1 LIKGKIKKGER
12 QMPQTFNYVD
22 FSETLTSSLDKS
34 ASLSKDRYISEDF
47 MQSEWEGIWTK
58 AWLFAGL
65 ESDLLEPGDFF
76 IYDIGRESIVITR
89 NNENE
94 ISAFYNVCQHRGNK
108 IVTLESGSFS
118 KVSCPYHGW
127 TYGLDGTLEH
137 VPDRELFKEGVPC
150 EEKSLKPVKVSVWA
164 GLVFIN
170 MDENSSSLETF
181 LGPIVDQLKP
191 YKFEKMNLVKHQTV
205 SLLETNWKTV
215 RDNFLEQYHVDF
227 IHPQHASFVDCCDAE
242 NDLWP
247 FGHTRTMV
255 TSPVVNPRYS
265 TPDEPPEFMKDYL
278 KGLRLNPDD
287 FHGKVPEIRKAIQK
301 QKRVIGDEL
310 GFDFSEFTDDQVSDV
325 LQYDIF
331 PNIFMTIHPERL
343 WIFGPKPHH
352 SDPNKCSFT
361 KWSFQ
366 IPSHQVRDESKEL
379 ELLPG
384 SSFYEQT
391 GSRPEHDIF
400 TREDVVQGRKS
411 LTVTIDQD
419 IHYLNDMQAGMH
431 SKGFDS
437 ATLSNDE
444 ERLQHFHD
452 WVDNWISK
460 DSLWSKIG

>member
-1 LIKGKIKKGER
+1 
-12 QMPQTFNYVD
+12 MPQTFNYID
-22 FSETLTSSLDKS
+22 FSEKLTATLDKS

-47 MQSEWEGIWTK
+47 MRSEWNGIWTK

-65 ESDLLEPGDFF
+65 ESDLSETGDFF
-76 IYDIGRESIVITR
+76 VYDIGRESIVITR
-89 NNENE
+89 NDENE

-108 IVTLESGSFS
+108 IVTLESGSFN

-170 MDENSSSLETF
+170 MDESSSSLETF
-181 LGPIVDQLKP
+181 LGPIIDQLKP

-255 TSPVVNPRYS
+255 TSPVVNARYS
-265 TPDEPPEFMKDYL
+265 TPEEPPEFMKDYL

-287 FHGKVPEIRKAIQK
+287 FNGKVPEIRKAIQK
-301 QKRVIGDEL
+301 QKRVIGNEL

-343 WIFGPKPHH
+343 WIFGPKPHV

-366 IPSHQVRDESKEL
+366 IPSHQVRDESNEL

-452 WVDNWISK
+452 WVDDWISE
-460 DSLWSKIG
+460 DSLWSRLE

>member
-1 LIKGKIKKGER
+1 
-12 QMPQTFNYVD
+12 MPQTFNYID
-22 FSETLTSSLDKS
+22 FSEKLTATLDKS

-47 MQSEWEGIWTK
+47 MRSEWNGIWTK

-65 ESDLLEPGDFF
+65 ESDLSETGDFF
-76 IYDIGRESIVITR
+76 VYDIGRESIVITR
-89 NNENE
+89 NDENE

-108 IVTLESGSFS
+108 IVTLESGSFN

-170 MDENSSSLETF
+170 MDESSSSLETF
-181 LGPIVDQLKP
+181 LGPIIDQLKP

-265 TPDEPPEFMKDYL
+265 TPEEPPEFMKDYL

-287 FHGKVPEIRKAIQK
+287 FNGKVPEIRKAIQK
-301 QKRVIGDEL
+301 QKRVIGNEL

-343 WIFGPKPHH
+343 WIFGPKPHV

-366 IPSHQVRDESKEL
+366 IPSHQVRDESNEL

-452 WVDNWISK
+452 WVDDWISE
-460 DSLWSKIG
+460 DSLWSKLE

>member
-1 LIKGKIKKGER
+1 
-12 QMPQTFNYVD
+12 MPQTFNYID
-22 FSETLTSSLDKS
+22 FSEKLTATLDKS

-460 DSLWSKIG
+460 DSLWSKIS

>member
-1 LIKGKIKKGER
+1 
-12 QMPQTFNYVD
+12 MPQTFNYID
-22 FSETLTSSLDKS
+22 FSEKLTATLDKS
-34 ASLSKDRYISEDF
+34 ASLSKDRYISKDF

-89 NNENE
+89 NDENE

-150 EEKSLKPVKVSVWA
+150 DKKSLKPVKVSVWA

-265 TPDEPPEFMKDYL
+265 TPEEPPEFMKDYL

-460 DSLWSKIG
+460 DSLWSKIS

>member
-1 LIKGKIKKGER
+1 
-12 QMPQTFNYVD
+12 MPQTFNYVD

-94 ISAFYNVCQHRGNK
+94 ISAFYDVCQHRGNK

-460 DSLWSKIG
+460 DSLWSKIS

>member
-1 LIKGKIKKGER
+1 
-12 QMPQTFNYVD
+12 
-22 FSETLTSSLDKS
+22 
-34 ASLSKDRYISEDF
+34 

-170 MDENSSSLETF
+170 MDKNSSSLETF

-460 DSLWSKIG
+460 DSLWSKIS

>member
-1 LIKGKIKKGER
+1 
-12 QMPQTFNYVD
+12 MPQKFNYID
-22 FSETLTSSLDKS
+22 FSNSITSVPRKS
-34 ASLSKDRYISEDF
+34 ASLSKDRYISNEF
-47 MQSEWEGIWTK
+47 MELEWEGIWTK
-58 AWLFAGL
+58 TWLFAGVV
-65 ESDLLEPGDFF
+65 SDLAEVGDFF
-76 IYDIGRESIVITR
+76 VYDIGRESIVITR
-89 NNENE
+89 NEE
-94 ISAFYNVCQHRGNK
+94 MKISAFYNVCQHRGNK
-108 IVTLESGSFS
+108 IVTIESGSFN

-127 TYGLDGTLEH
+127 TYSLNGRLEH
-137 VPDRELFKEGVPC
+137 VPDRELFEGGVPC
-150 EEKSLKPVKVSVWA
+150 EQHSLKPVRVSVWA
-164 GLVFIN
+164 GLIFVN
-170 MDENSSSLETF
+170 MDEKSSSLETF
-181 LGPIVDQLKP
+181 LGPIIDQLKP

-265 TPDEPPEFMKDYL
+265 MPDEPPEFMQDYL
-278 KGLRLNPDD
+278 RGLRLNPDD
-287 FHGKVPEIRKAIQK
+287 FYGKVPEIRKAIQK
-301 QKRVIGDEL
+301 QKRIIGKEL
-310 GFDFSEFTDDQVSDV
+310 GFDFSEFSDDQVSDV

-343 WIFGPKPHH
+343 WIFGPKPHK

-366 IPSHQVRDESKEL
+366 IPTELVRDEKKGL

-384 SSFYEQT
+384 SSYYDQNGF
-391 GSRPEHDIF
+391 RPEHDIF
-400 TREDVVQGRKS
+400 TREDVVKGRKS
-411 LTVTIDQD
+411 FTITIDQD

-437 ATLSNDE
+437 ALLSRDE

-452 WVDNWISK
+452 WVDDWIRK
-460 DSLWSKIG
+460 DSLWSSLD

>member
-1 LIKGKIKKGER
+1 
-12 QMPQTFNYVD
+12 MPQTFNYVD

-89 NNENE
+89 NDENE
-94 ISAFYNVCQHRGNK
+94 ISAFYNVCQHRGNR

-265 TPDEPPEFMKDYL
+265 TPEEPPEFMKDYL

>member
-1 LIKGKIKKGER
+1 
-12 QMPQTFNYVD
+12 MPQTFNYVD

-58 AWLFAGL
+58 VWLFAGL

-460 DSLWSKIG
+460 DSLWSKIS

>member
-1 LIKGKIKKGER
+1 
-12 QMPQTFNYVD
+12 MPQTFNYID
-22 FSETLTSSLDKS
+22 FSEKLTATLDKS

-47 MQSEWEGIWTK
+47 MRSEWNGIWTK

-65 ESDLLEPGDFF
+65 ESDLSETGDFF
-76 IYDIGRESIVITR
+76 VYDIGRESIVITR
-89 NNENE
+89 NDENE

-108 IVTLESGSFS
+108 IVTLESGSFN

-170 MDENSSSLETF
+170 MDESSSSLETF
-181 LGPIVDQLKP
+181 LGPIIDQLKP

-265 TPDEPPEFMKDYL
+265 TPEEPPEFMKDYL

-287 FHGKVPEIRKAIQK
+287 FNGKVPEIRKAIQK
-301 QKRVIGDEL
+301 QKRVIGNEL

-343 WIFGPKPHH
+343 WIFGPKPHV

-452 WVDNWISK
+452 WVDDWISE
-460 DSLWSKIG
+460 DSLWSKLE

>member
-1 LIKGKIKKGER
+1 
-12 QMPQTFNYVD
+12 MPQTFNYVD
-22 FSETLTSSLDKS
+22 FSETLTSSLNKS

-278 KGLRLNPDD
+278 KGHRLNLDD

-460 DSLWSKIG
+460 DSLWSKIS

>member
-1 LIKGKIKKGER
+1 
-12 QMPQTFNYVD
+12 MPQTFNYVD

>member
-1 LIKGKIKKGER
+1 
-12 QMPQTFNYVD
+12 MPQTFNYID
-22 FSETLTSSLDKS
+22 FSEKLTATLDKS
-34 ASLSKDRYISEDF
+34 ASLSKDRYISKDF

-89 NNENE
+89 NDENE

-150 EEKSLKPVKVSVWA
+150 DKKSLKPVKVSVWA

-265 TPDEPPEFMKDYL
+265 TPEEPPEFMKDYL

-301 QKRVIGDEL
+301 QKRVIGNEL

-400 TREDVVQGRKS
+400 TRDDVVQGRKS

-452 WVDNWISK
+452 WVDDWISE
-460 DSLWSKIG
+460 DSLWSRVE

>member
-1 LIKGKIKKGER
+1 
-12 QMPQTFNYVD
+12 MPQTFNYVD

-352 SDPNKCSFT
+352 SDPNKCSFS

-460 DSLWSKIG
+460 DSLWSKIS

>member
-1 LIKGKIKKGER
+1 
-12 QMPQTFNYVD
+12 MPQTFNYID
-22 FSETLTSSLDKS
+22 FSEKLTATLDKS
-34 ASLSKDRYISEDF
+34 ASLSKDRYISKDF

-89 NNENE
+89 NDENE

-150 EEKSLKPVKVSVWA
+150 DKKSLKPVKVSVWA

-400 TREDVVQGRKS
+400 TRDDVVQGRKS

-452 WVDNWISK
+452 WVDDWISE
-460 DSLWSKIG
+460 DSLWSRVE

>member
-1 LIKGKIKKGER
+1 
-12 QMPQTFNYVD
+12 MPQTFNYVD

-89 NNENE
+89 NDENE

-437 ATLSNDE
+437 ATLSDDE

-460 DSLWSKIG
+460 DSLWSKIS

>member
-1 LIKGKIKKGER
+1 
-12 QMPQTFNYVD
+12 MPQTFNYID
-22 FSETLTSSLDKS
+22 FSEKLTATLDKS
-34 ASLSKDRYISEDF
+34 ASLSKDRYISKDF

-89 NNENE
+89 NDENE

-150 EEKSLKPVKVSVWA
+150 DKKSLKPVKVSVWA

-265 TPDEPPEFMKDYL
+265 TPEEPPEFMKDYL

-343 WIFGPKPHH
+343 WIFGPKPHY

-366 IPSHQVRDESKEL
+366 IPTHQVRDESKEL

-460 DSLWSKIG
+460 DSLWSKIS

>member
-1 LIKGKIKKGER
+1 
-12 QMPQTFNYVD
+12 MPQTFNYVD

-89 NNENE
+89 NDENK

-181 LGPIVDQLKP
+181 LGPIVDQLRP

-265 TPDEPPEFMKDYL
+265 TPEEPPEFMKDYL

-287 FHGKVPEIRKAIQK
+287 FYGKVPEIRKAIQK

-366 IPSHQVRDESKEL
+366 IPSHQVRDESKDL

-452 WVDNWISK
+452 WVDNWISQ
-460 DSLWSKIG
+460 DSLWSKIS

>member
-1 LIKGKIKKGER
+1 
-12 QMPQTFNYVD
+12 MPQTFNYID
-22 FSETLTSSLDKS
+22 FSEKLTATLDKS

-47 MQSEWEGIWTK
+47 MQSEWNGIWTK

-65 ESDLLEPGDFF
+65 ESDLSETGDFF
-76 IYDIGRESIVITR
+76 VYDIGRESIVITR
-89 NNENE
+89 NDENE

-108 IVTLESGSFS
+108 IVTLESGSFN

-170 MDENSSSLETF
+170 MDESSSSLETF
-181 LGPIVDQLKP
+181 LGPIIDQLKP

-265 TPDEPPEFMKDYL
+265 TPEEPPEFMKDYL

-287 FHGKVPEIRKAIQK
+287 FNGKVPEIRKAIQK
-301 QKRVIGDEL
+301 QKRVIGNEL

-343 WIFGPKPHH
+343 WIFGPKPHV

-366 IPSHQVRDESKEL
+366 IPSHQVRDESNEL

-452 WVDNWISK
+452 WVDDWISE
-460 DSLWSKIG
+460 DSLWSRLE

>member
-1 LIKGKIKKGER
+1 
-12 QMPQTFNYVD
+12 MPQTFNYID
-22 FSETLTSSLDKS
+22 FSEKLTATLDKS
-34 ASLSKDRYISEDF
+34 ASLSKDRYISKDF

-65 ESDLLEPGDFF
+65 EIDLLEPGDFF

-89 NNENE
+89 NDENE

-150 EEKSLKPVKVSVWA
+150 DKKSLKPVKVSVWA

-265 TPDEPPEFMKDYL
+265 TPEEPPEFMKDYL

-400 TREDVVQGRKS
+400 TRDDVVQGRKS

-452 WVDNWISK
+452 WVDDWISE
-460 DSLWSKIG
+460 DSLWSRVE

>member
-1 LIKGKIKKGER
+1 
-12 QMPQTFNYVD
+12 MPQTFNYVD

-391 GSRPEHDIF
+391 GYRPEHDIF

-452 WVDNWISK
+452 LVDNWISK
-460 DSLWSKIG
+460 DSLWSKIS

>member
-1 LIKGKIKKGER
+1 
-12 QMPQTFNYVD
+12 MPQTFNYVD

-227 IHPQHASFVDCCDAE
+227 IHHQHASFVDCCDAE

-460 DSLWSKIG
+460 DSLWSKIS

>member
-170 MDENSSSLETF
+170 MDKNSSSLETF

-191 YKFEKMNLVKHQTV
+191 YKFEKMNLVKHQSV

-460 DSLWSKIG
+460 DSLWSKIS

>member
-1 LIKGKIKKGER
+1 
-12 QMPQTFNYVD
+12 MPQTFNYID
-22 FSETLTSSLDKS
+22 FSEKLTATLDKS
-34 ASLSKDRYISEDF
+34 ASLSKDRYISKDF

-89 NNENE
+89 NDENE

-150 EEKSLKPVKVSVWA
+150 DKKSVKPVKVSVWA

-265 TPDEPPEFMKDYL
+265 TPEEPPEFMKDYL

-400 TREDVVQGRKS
+400 TRDDVVQGRKS

-452 WVDNWISK
+452 WVDDWISE
-460 DSLWSKIG
+460 DSLWSRVE

>member
-1 LIKGKIKKGER
+1 
-12 QMPQTFNYVD
+12 MPQTFNYID
-22 FSETLTSSLDKS
+22 FSEKLTATLDKS
-34 ASLSKDRYISEDF
+34 ASLSKDRYISKDF

-89 NNENE
+89 NDENE

-150 EEKSLKPVKVSVWA
+150 DKKSLKPVKVSVWA

-227 IHPQHASFVDCCDAE
+227 IHPQHASFVDCCDAQ
-242 NDLWP
+242 NYLWP
-247 FGHTRTMV
+247 FGHTHTCV
-255 TSPVVNPRYS
+255 ESPVMNPRYPM
-265 TPDEPPEFMKDYL
+265 PDEPPEYMIQYL
-278 KGLRLNPDD
+278 KGLELNPED
-287 FHGKVPEIRKAIQK
+287 FTGKVPEIRKVIQK
-301 QKRVIGDEL
+301 QKRVIGKKL
-310 GFDFSEFTDDQVSDV
+310 GFDYSELSDDQVSDV
-325 LQYDIF
+325 FQYDIF
-331 PNIFMTIHPERL
+331 PNLFMTIHAERV
-343 WIFGPKPHH
+343 WFYGPRPHLD
-352 SDPNKCSFT
+352 DPNKCTFT
-361 KWSFQ
+361 KFSLMLPEDK
-366 IPSHQVRDESKEL
+366 IRDEKKGL

-384 SSFYEQT
+384 SYEYEYSET
-391 GSRPEHDIF
+391 RVEHEVF
-400 TREDVVQGRKS
+400 TRQDVIEGRNS
-411 LTVTIDQD
+411 MTVTIDQD

-431 SKGFDS
+431 SRGFNK
-437 ATLSNDE
+437 AILSDDE
-444 ERLQHFHD
+444 GRLQHFHN
-452 WVDNWISK
+452 WIDNWLSE
-460 DSLWSKIG
+460 DSSWSKVDQLK

>member
-1 LIKGKIKKGER
+1 
-12 QMPQTFNYVD
+12 MPQTFNYID
-22 FSETLTSSLDKS
+22 FSEKLTATLDKS
-34 ASLSKDRYISEDF
+34 ASLSKDRYISKDF

-89 NNENE
+89 NDENE

-150 EEKSLKPVKVSVWA
+150 DKKSLKPVKVSVWA

-265 TPDEPPEFMKDYL
+265 TPEEPPEFMKDYL

-400 TREDVVQGRKS
+400 TRDDVVQGRKS

-431 SKGFDS
+431 SKGFES

-452 WVDNWISK
+452 WVDDWISE
-460 DSLWSKIG
+460 DSLWSRVE

>member
-1 LIKGKIKKGER
+1 
-12 QMPQTFNYVD
+12 MPQTFNYVD

-411 LTVTIDQD
+411 LTV
-419 IHYLNDMQAGMH
+419 
-431 SKGFDS
+431 S
-437 ATLSNDE
+437 
-444 ERLQHFHD
+444 
-452 WVDNWISK
+452 V
-460 DSLWSKIG
+460 

>member
-1 LIKGKIKKGER
+1 
-12 QMPQTFNYVD
+12 MPQTFNYVD
-22 FSETLTSSLDKS
+22 FSETLTSTLDKS
-34 ASLSKDRYISEDF
+34 ASLSKDRYISKDF
-47 MQSEWEGIWTK
+47 MQLEWDGIWTK

-76 IYDIGRESIVITR
+76 VYDIGRESIVITR
-89 NNENE
+89 NDENQ

-460 DSLWSKIG
+460 DSLWSKIS

>member
-1 LIKGKIKKGER
+1 
-12 QMPQTFNYVD
+12 MPQTFNYVD

-343 WIFGPKPHH
+343 WIFGPKPHV

-460 DSLWSKIG
+460 DSLWSKIS

>member
-1 LIKGKIKKGER
+1 MKGEFR
-12 QMPQTFNYVD
+12 RGSQMPQTFNYID
-22 FSETLTSSLDKS
+22 FSEKLTATLDKS

-65 ESDLLEPGDFF
+65 ESDLLETGDFF

-89 NNENE
+89 NDENE

-170 MDENSSSLETF
+170 MDDNASSLETF

-366 IPSHQVRDESKEL
+366 IPSHQVRDESNEL

-452 WVDNWISK
+452 WVDDWIRK
-460 DSLWSKIG
+460 DSLWSSLD

>member
-1 LIKGKIKKGER
+1 MMKGEFR
-12 QMPQTFNYVD
+12 RGSQMPQTFNYID
-22 FSETLTSSLDKS
+22 FSEKLTATLDKS

-47 MQSEWEGIWTK
+47 MRSEWNGIWTK

-65 ESDLLEPGDFF
+65 ESDLSETGDFF
-76 IYDIGRESIVITR
+76 VYDIGRESIVITR
-89 NNENE
+89 NDENE

-108 IVTLESGSFS
+108 IVTLESGSFN

-170 MDENSSSLETF
+170 MDESSSSLETF
-181 LGPIVDQLKP
+181 LGPIIDQLKP

-265 TPDEPPEFMKDYL
+265 TPEEPPEFMKDYL

-287 FHGKVPEIRKAIQK
+287 FNGKVPEIRKAIQK
-301 QKRVIGDEL
+301 QKRVIGNEL

-343 WIFGPKPHH
+343 WIFGPKPHE

-452 WVDNWISK
+452 WVDDWISE
-460 DSLWSKIG
+460 DSLWSSLE

>member
-1 LIKGKIKKGER
+1 
-12 QMPQTFNYVD
+12 MPQTFNYID
-22 FSETLTSSLDKS
+22 FSEKLTATLDKS
-34 ASLSKDRYISEDF
+34 ASLSKDRYISKDF

-89 NNENE
+89 NDENE

-150 EEKSLKPVKVSVWA
+150 DKKSLKPVKVSVWA

-265 TPDEPPEFMKDYL
+265 TPEEPPEFMKDYL

-366 IPSHQVRDESKEL
+366 IPSHQVRDESKDL

-400 TREDVVQGRKS
+400 TRDDVVQGRKS

-452 WVDNWISK
+452 WVDDWISE
-460 DSLWSKIG
+460 DSLWSRVE

>member
-1 LIKGKIKKGER
+1 
-12 QMPQTFNYVD
+12 MPQTFNYID
-22 FSETLTSSLDKS
+22 FSEKLTATLDKS
-34 ASLSKDRYISEDF
+34 ASLSKDRYISKDF

-89 NNENE
+89 NDENE

-150 EEKSLKPVKVSVWA
+150 DKKSLKPVKVSVWA

-265 TPDEPPEFMKDYL
+265 TPEEPPEFMKDYL

-400 TREDVVQGRKS
+400 TRDDVVQGRKS

-452 WVDNWISK
+452 WVDDWISE
-460 DSLWSKIG
+460 DSLWSKLE

>member
-1 LIKGKIKKGER
+1 
-12 QMPQTFNYVD
+12 MPQTFNYID
-22 FSETLTSSLDKS
+22 FSEKLTATLDKS

-47 MQSEWEGIWTK
+47 MRSEWNGIWTK

-65 ESDLLEPGDFF
+65 ESDLSETGDFF
-76 IYDIGRESIVITR
+76 VYDIGRESIVITR
-89 NNENE
+89 NDENE

-108 IVTLESGSFS
+108 IVTLESGSFN

-170 MDENSSSLETF
+170 MDESSSSLETF
-181 LGPIVDQLKP
+181 LGPIIDQLKP

-265 TPDEPPEFMKDYL
+265 TPEEPPEFMKDYL

-287 FHGKVPEIRKAIQK
+287 FNGKVPEIRKAIQK
-301 QKRVIGDEL
+301 QKRVIGNEL

-343 WIFGPKPHH
+343 WIFGPKPHV

-452 WVDNWISK
+452 WVDDWISE
-460 DSLWSKIG
+460 DSLWSRLE

>member
-1 LIKGKIKKGER
+1 LTKGKIKKGER

-65 ESDLLEPGDFF
+65 ESDLLEQGDFF

-460 DSLWSKIG
+460 DSLWSKIS

>member
-1 LIKGKIKKGER
+1 
-12 QMPQTFNYVD
+12 MPQTFNYID
-22 FSETLTSSLDKS
+22 FSEKLTATLDKS
-34 ASLSKDRYISEDF
+34 ASLSKDRYISKDF

-89 NNENE
+89 NDENE

-150 EEKSLKPVKVSVWA
+150 DKKSLKPVKVSVWA

-247 FGHTRTMV
+247 FVHTRTMV

-265 TPDEPPEFMKDYL
+265 TPEEPPEFMKDYL

-400 TREDVVQGRKS
+400 TRDDVVQGRKS

-452 WVDNWISK
+452 WVDDWISE
-460 DSLWSKIG
+460 DSLWSRVE

>member
-1 LIKGKIKKGER
+1 
-12 QMPQTFNYVD
+12 MPQTFNYVD

-65 ESDLLEPGDFF
+65 ESDILEPGDFF

-89 NNENE
+89 NDENE

-437 ATLSNDE
+437 ATLSDDE

-460 DSLWSKIG
+460 DSLWSKIS